1 VWRRALAGGALWVAC
16 AMGADFAAAQTNRT
30 WNGSAGSDWFT
41 PANWTPAGVPGA
53 NDTVNFTNGT
63 INLTA
68 PVTIGGQLN
77 WSGGTLTGN
86 PLTIA
91 TNGVLNVVGGGPVS
105 LYAPLTNAGTI
116 NWSNSAAWYVYNNDT
131 ASYSGA
137 IYNLSGALLN
147 IQSDQGMYG
156 EYADPFFDNAGTV
169 SKGANTGATTF
180 DLAFTNSGA
189 VIATNGAISFNS
201 GGDLDGTFTAATG
214 ASINFSGGTFS
225 YLTPPTVTG
234 PGVVQLNGGSL
245 ELVSNTIPNLQL
257 AGGTV
262 TLGTNFQGGTITNL
276 TSGATLNGNFTVSGR
291 FNCGGGVS
299 GSVLVAGG
307 GTLNLTGGTI
317 SGNLTVA
324 GGALANW
331 SAGTAGGPVSIATNG
346 VLNVVGGGSVSLY
359 APLTNAGTINWSNS
373 ADWYVYNNNTASYS
387 GAIYNLS
394 GALLNIQ
401 NDQGIYGEYADAF
414 FDNAGTVSK
423 GANTGATTFD
433 LAFTNSGAVIAT
445 NGAISFNSGG
455 DLDGSFAAAAGASI
469 NFSGGTFSYLT
480 PPTVTGPGVVQL
492 TGGSL
497 ELVSNT
503 IPNLQ
508 LAGGTVTLGSNF
520 QGGTIANL
528 TSGATLNGN
537 FTVSGRFNCG
547 GGVSGSVLVAN
558 GGTLSFNGGTISG
571 SLTVAGGAL
580 ANWSAGNAS
589 GPISIA
595 TNGVLNVVGSGS
607 VGLYASLTNA
617 GTINWSNS
625 ADWYVYNNNTA
636 SYSGAIYNLSG
647 ALLNIQSDQGIYGE
661 YADAFFD
668 NAGTVSKGANTGAT
682 TFDLAFTNS
691 GAVVALAGAINF
703 NSGGDVD
710 GRFTAA
716 TNASINFSGGTF
728 SYLTPPTVTGPGVV
742 QLTGGNLELVSNTIP
757 NLQLAGGTVTLGSNF
772 QGGTIANLTSG
783 ATLNGNFTVS
793 GLFNCGGGVSGS
805 VLVAN
810 GGTLNFNGG
819 TISGNLTVAGGA
831 LANWSAGTAGGP
843 VSVATNG
850 VLNLIG
856 GGSVSLYAP
865 LTNAGTINWSNSATW
880 YVYNNNGSYTGAI
893 YNLAGAL
900 LNIQS
905 DQSMIGSYP
914 NPFFNNAGTVQK
926 SAAAGTTYI
935 SIPFYNSAVLALQS
949 GTIDFNA
956 NPAYAQTGATLDFE
970 LSSLSSA
977 GHVAIAG
984 NVNFDGTLEVN
995 ASGGY
1000 VPSIGDALSLV
1011 SYGSEGSAF
1020 QNLSLPPLGAGQAWQ
1035 LSYTPSALLLQVV
1048 SSAGF
1053 SEQISGS
1060 VTDNH
1065 GQGVTNIGVF
1075 AYTTNG
1081 TRLYVNGR
1089 TDASG
1094 NYALGVTNGN
1104 WTVGLQGLPARGYNL
1119 VPDQFAAISN
1129 GNQTVNFVLQP
1140 FSGQTF
1146 TITTAVN
1153 PPGAGTATGGGTFP
1167 AGGTVT
1173 VSATPITNTLP
1184 FLFASWTENGV
1195 FESANSSYAFP
1206 ATRDRQLTAN
1216 FTLPIYTISVANVP
1230 PGAGTVT
1237 GAGSYVYGTTNVLT
1251 AYPNFGYLFAN
1262 WTEGASIVGTNSVLT
1277 NVVLASH
1284 TFVANYAAANLTHV
1298 VTTATSPPGLASV
1311 AGAGTYT
1318 NGQTATFSAP
1328 LLVTNPPDIYA
1339 FQQFTLSNTL
1349 ASSANSFNKTF
1360 STLDPTN
1367 LQYVA
1372 VYAASSIL
1380 PLLTNVSA
1388 NYSPLVPSTT
1398 NFVLRLQF
1406 DRSMRTNA
1414 APLVVLTNSAAALQ
1428 PVVASN
1434 GSWSA
1439 TVLNNDT
1446 YSTPPITIAP
1456 GMDGTMQLYVSGAQA
1471 TNGGTLALTN
1481 AAHFTVEATPP
1492 PNPALTQVS
1501 SNSSSVTVGWS
1512 SYNAPA
1518 DLAGFLVYIQAT
1530 NYSSAAG
1537 LSPLTGLGAGA
1548 RSYQFTGLSLD
1559 TPYYVAVQAVDTAG
1573 NSLAALT
1580 PLPIVLPS
1588 SLPPPVRITVSP
1600 AGASSAVVSW
1610 NGYSTAGL
1618 LGFAG
1623 FYVYLEQ
1630 TDFTSVAGLTPQ
1642 ATLGPSQSSFQA
1654 NGLDRTKTNYFAVVG
1669 FNAANHFNPNVL
1681 ATAWTD
1687 PYAGVIGVNTTIGGS
1702 APSVVPIYQSIV
1714 VASNATLTI
1723 QPGTTLL
1730 FAPGTSLTVA
1740 QGSLAAKGTALAP
1753 IILDSA
1759 NDVSG
1764 GTPAPGDWGGVT
1776 LGSGAGASGLQFVE
1790 ILYGA
1795 GLTLNGCSPSVQ
1807 ALTVNFNTPSGL
1819 SLENGATLA
1828 TASALVSGN
1837 QVGVQQSD
1845 TAVLSLGGSVIQNN
1859 QTNAWAAGSAALNA
1873 LSNWWGTAT
1882 QASFAPLLIGNVS
1895 YSPFLTSEPVLTP
1908 AIGTSNGVTQ
1918 VGAPSVVLQLA
1929 CRTATSMRL
1938 SEDFTFGGVFFV
1950 PFSNYATFPLSAG
1963 GGLKHI
1969 FAQFR
1974 SVTGQTNSP
1983 VAVDVNYI
1991 TQGPVIQSFSLS
2003 DGQTLSRPLTVSGS
2017 ATAVLGMRDLEFY
2030 LDGVGLA
2037 TNAGGSFS
2045 YYFDVRPLANA
2056 VHQVELLARDAAGNI
2071 ATLEEGVIVAVT
2083 PPLAPTITVPNSDYV
2098 TNNSRLTIR
2107 GTAEE
2112 NIAIQVTDNG
2122 QVLGATTTDGNGNF
2136 SVANVTLSEG
2146 ANTMVAVASDSTGST
2161 ASPAR
2166 QVTVE
2171 TIPPVALVMN
2181 QPVYNPGVG
2190 INLSWQFAASGKQAS
2205 SFQVFWGANNFA
2217 TTNQATG
2224 HSLPM
2229 SVMSYIAQ
2237 GLANG
2242 TYYFGVVGF
2251 DAVGNPSPISG
2262 LVSIVYDGT
2271 PPSLSIAYGSPSP
2284 VGVGSLGVTLGSSKA
2299 LAATPSLTIQPNG
2312 AASPAL
2318 LALTN
2323 VALNT
2328 WQSAFTVT
2336 GSTPSGVATVLATA
2350 RDQAGNVFNG
2360 APAGPPLVID
2370 TTPPTGTIATAPPG
2384 PVQTTNNT
2392 NVTVSLVLSK
2402 LAGPGTTPSLTFQP
2416 PAGAN
2421 AVVVLSGVG
2430 SNWNGILSLTP
2441 AMGSGFGQFAFVAQ
2455 DSVGNRGT
2463 NLVAGGQLEL
2473 YNTALPSAPA
2483 APTNLA
2489 AVSLP
2494 GGQVSLAWNAVGN
2507 AQIYRLYRE
2516 TGTHFTLPGALDLDN
2531 ITTNSVV
2538 DSPPTNGL
2546 YSYGISASRFGSE
2559 SGISNVVVALS
2570 DRTPPPA
2577 PTNVLVQLAAN
2588 GVQITWQ
2595 EPSGQ
2600 TPDHYN
2606 IYRNGAFLQSVSS
2619 IVPVTDYPPRGTDS
2633 YVVAAVD
2640 AIGNQNPSAAAA
2652 IVLLVGPVSNLSA
2665 LVAPGQGP
2673 ALSWTSSD
2681 STVVG
2686 FNVYRNGVKQNPS
2699 LLSSPAYA
2707 DGLPMVDVVRYGV
2720 SAVNGTGQESPQRVI
2735 SVYPISLG
2743 LLVNPKGGNT
2753 NNPVLTGYFDQFT
2766 VSITNLSATAA
2777 VPLSQLVLNRAV
2789 AGTPP
2794 LVVTQAL
2801 TGSIT
2806 AGAARQQPIIVPEA
2820 SASGAQVLQISALQP
2835 ADSEG
2840 DSVTYQR
2847 TFAVTNSTVPAT
2859 EIAVS
2864 VNQLPLA
2871 GGLTP
2876 FQVQIF
2882 NRAYVDLQLVVE
2894 RANGQQP
2901 GDLYISVQD
2910 SSGQEFSRTPFQ
2922 GAPPGSFFNSDGSV
2936 YVSIA
2941 AGSSLTV
2948 TVPNVLVPA
2957 ALAGTTNTTFVA
2969 VAGAIYNQIG
2979 TPQQTVSGPLVGR
2992 MVSSLAQTPYYGT
3005 AQTDQS
3011 IYTNNQPVI
3020 ISGQAINRMSGL
3032 PVPNAA
3038 LNLGF
3043 ATRGFAWDQPVSTD
3057 TNGNYQ
3063 YVFNAPPG
3071 FGGTLSI
3078 WAANPLVVDQ
3088 LNQARIVIDRV
3099 YANPST
3105 GDIQMSKNGTL
3116 DFSIQLFNPG
3126 DVPLT
3131 GFTSSFNAYQVSGT
3145 NLTPLAKITGTNL
3158 NGSGFAL
3165 EANQSQTINL
3175 GLAAAI
3181 DAPDSAEVVFAF
3193 TSAEGASATFTATVN
3208 LSPAV
3213 PVLAVAQPAA
3223 GYLEVSVNRG
3233 DQVSGQI
3240 VIVNNGLTDLQ
3251 GVSLLPPTNS
3261 WISVNLPVSTNGSIA
3276 LPDLPVG
3283 QSNSFSVV
3291 FGPPSALPLAFYQ
3304 DAVTIQGANLST
3316 PFQIPIAAIVTSD
3329 LTGGVQFFVD
3339 DILGEA
3345 LSGAAIR
3352 LNNSLISANT
3362 GPFYTDTNGLV
3373 TITNLEEGTW
3383 SWQASAPGCSANS
3396 GTVDITADQTVYQH
3410 ARLNRSL
3417 VTVNFSVVPVPFSDS
3432 YTVQITETYQT
3443 YVPLPVLV
3451 ATPLV
3456 KEFDNVSPGF
3466 QASYNV
3472 TVQNQGLVKM
3482 SDLTLST
3489 FQNGQA
3495 SFQPLISYIPEVLPQ
3510 QSIDVPYTV
3519 TYWGSNAPAHQGGN
3533 AGCLSVLGQY
3543 FTGPV
3548 PDFVTSFLLV
3558 ADSILQAV
3566 GICPTD
3572 GTSVGLGVQA
3582 AANLY
3587 STAEGLGFASPA
3599 NQAAAMSAYLECVF
3613 GNVVTASLSQLAAS
3627 YGINVPVNTQ
3637 QSTPS
3642 FQTTGGGC
3650 LGANTRILMA
3660 DGTEK
3665 LISEL
3670 VTNDL
3675 VRSGVRKDNVA
3686 QVRQVYTV
3694 DDARVYELGLR
3705 RLRGE
3710 AVPSVLTTQ
3719 EHLFWLDGKGWTPA
3733 KQLKPGDWLSNSQ
3746 GAPLEIV
3753 ANRPLARP
3761 MKVYTLRL
3769 RMDNAFYA
3777 NGVLV
3782 HDLCGGTPPLTK
3794 VSTSEGAK

>member
-1 VWRRALAGGALWVAC
+1 V
-16 AMGADFAAAQTNRT
+16 
-30 WNGSAGSDWFT
+30 S
-41 PANWTPAGVPGA
+41 
-53 NDTVNFTNGT
+53 
-63 INLTA
+63 
-68 PVTIGGQLN
+68 
-77 WSGGTLTGN
+77 
-86 PLTIA
+86 IA
-91 TNGVLNVVGGGPVS
+91 TNGVLNLVGGGVT

-116 NWSNSAAWYVYNNDT
+116 NWSNSASWTLYNNHS

-137 IYNLSGALLN
+137 IYNLSGARLN
-147 IQSDQGMYG
+147 IQSDQGMNG
-156 EYADPFFDNAGTV
+156 AWGNEFFNNAGTV
-169 SKGANTGATTF
+169 SKGANTGTTSF
-180 DLAFTNSGA
+180 NLAFTNLNLVDVESGVVNFNGVFAQASGTWTFGLNGPGNYGQIRFSGSVALGGALNVSLNNGYVPSVNTSFTLVGDSSQSGSFASTNLPADGLFWQLQSTANAVNLLVTNYIAPAVAITSPVSGAAFTAPANITLMATATDSDAPIAKVEFFQGTNKLGQAPGTPYSVTWRNVPPGFYWLTAKATDAVGASATSSPANINVYSSVNPSTNFLWVGGLSHDWFTPGNWNPAGVPGLYDVANITNGGTVALSSSTTISSLNLSSGDLNGSGNLTVTTTVNWSGGTVGCPLTLAGSAALNLNGSSTVYLESALTNAGTVNWSGGTLEVYGCYGPAGPIVNLAGGVWTIQCDQALKQDCGSTNAYFQNAGLIQKSVTAGTTSCSIPIYNSGQVTALSGTINFNGGGTIAGTFSASSGAAIDFSGGNFGSAGAAVLSGLGAIQFTGGSLLLASNVIPNLAMTGGTVSLGANFQGGAITNLALLGSSLSGNYTVSGTFNCGGGASGSLLVAGGASIDWSGGTISGPLTVASNGVLAISGGVSLQNALTNAGTVNWLGGGVQVNNSASSGSVYPVVNLAGGLWNIQCDQSLYPNSGGIANTYFQNAGTLQKTAGTGTSSIQIPFYNSGA
-189 VIATNGAISFNS
+189 VAALSGTINFNGGGTIAGTLKASSGAAI
-201 GGDLDGTFTAATG
+201 D
-214 ASINFSGGTFS
+214 FSGGNFGS
-225 YLTPPTVTG
+225 AAASLNG
-234 PGVVQLNGGSL
+234 LGLIQFNGGSL
-245 ELVSNTIPNLQL
+245 TLLDNVVPNLAL
-257 AGGTV
+257 TGGTIA
-262 TLGTNFQGGTITNL
+262 LGTNFQGGTITNL
-276 TSGATLNGNFTVSGR
+276 TL
-291 FNCGGGVS
+291 S
-299 GSVLVAGG
+299 GSTLAGTNALT
-307 GTLNLTGGTI
+307 GTLNWMGGSIAGPLT
-317 SGNLTVA
+317 
-324 GGALANW
+324 
-331 SAGTAGGPVSIATNG
+331 IATNG
-346 VLNVVGGGSVSLY
+346 VLVLGGTGTLVLGG
-359 APLTNAGTINWSNS
+359 ALTNAGTV
-373 ADWYVYNNNTASYS
+373 DWLSGGVQVNNNPSS
-387 GAIYNLS
+387 GSVY
-394 GALLNIQ
+394 
-401 NDQGIYGEYADAF
+401 
-414 FDNAGTVSK
+414 
-423 GANTGATTFD
+423 
-433 LAFTNSGAVIAT
+433 
-445 NGAISFNSGG
+445 
-455 DLDGSFAAAAGASI
+455 
-469 NFSGGTFSYLT
+469 
-480 PPTVTGPGVVQL
+480 PVV
-492 TGGSL
+492 
-497 ELVSNT
+497 N
-503 IPNLQ
+503 
-508 LAGGTVTLGSNF
+508 LAGGLWDIQCDESLYPNW
-520 QGGTIANL
+520 GG
-528 TSGATLNGN
+528 
-537 FTVSGRFNCG
+537 
-547 GGVSGSVLVAN
+547 
-558 GGTLSFNGGTISG
+558 
-571 SLTVAGGAL
+571 
-580 ANWSAGNAS
+580 
-589 GPISIA
+589 
-595 TNGVLNVVGSGS
+595 
-607 VGLYASLTNA
+607 YTNA
-617 GTINWSNS
+617 
-625 ADWYVYNNNTA
+625 Y
-636 SYSGAIYNLSG
+636 
-647 ALLNIQSDQGIYGE
+647 
-661 YADAFFD
+661 
-668 NAGTVSKGANTGAT
+668 
-682 TFDLAFTNS
+682 
-691 GAVVALAGAINF
+691 
-703 NSGGDVD
+703 
-710 GRFTAA
+710 
-716 TNASINFSGGTF
+716 
-728 SYLTPPTVTGPGVV
+728 
-742 QLTGGNLELVSNTIP
+742 
-757 NLQLAGGTVTLGSNF
+757 F
-772 QGGTIANLTSG
+772 Q
-783 ATLNGNFTVS
+783 
-793 GLFNCGGGVSGS
+793 
-805 VLVAN
+805 
-810 GGTLNFNGG
+810 
-819 TISGNLTVAGGA
+819 
-831 LANWSAGTAGGP
+831 
-843 VSVATNG
+843 
-850 VLNLIG
+850 
-856 GGSVSLYAP
+856 
-865 LTNAGTINWSNSATW
+865 
-880 YVYNNNGSYTGAI
+880 
-893 YNLAGAL
+893 
-900 LNIQS
+900 
-905 DQSMIGSYP
+905 
-914 NPFFNNAGTVQK
+914 NAGTVQK
-926 SAAAGTTYI
+926 RAGTATTYI
-935 SIPFYNSAVLALQS
+935 SVTFYNSAVLVLQS
-949 GTIDFNA
+949 GTINFNA

-970 LSSLSSA
+970 VGSFLRA
-977 GHVAIAG
+977 GHLAVAG

-995 ASGGY
+995 ASSGY
-1000 VPSIGDALSLV
+1000 VPKLGDALSLV

-1020 QNLSLPPLGAGQAWQ
+1020 QGLSLPLLGAGQAWQ
-1035 LSYTPSALLLQVV
+1035 LSYTPNLLLLQVV
-1048 SSAGF
+1048 PSAGF

-1081 TRLYVNGR
+1081 LGLYVSGR
-1089 TDASG
+1089 TDANG
-1094 NYALGVTNGN
+1094 KYALEVTNGN
-1104 WTVGLQGLPARGYNL
+1104 WTVGLQGLPARGYNV
-1119 VPDQFAAISN
+1119 VPDQFGVISN

-1153 PPGAGTATGGGTFP
+1153 PPGAGTAAGGGIFP
-1167 AGGTVT
+1167 EGGTVT
-1173 VSATPITNTLP
+1173 VRATPITNTLP
-1184 FLFASWTENGV
+1184 YLFASWSENGL
-1195 FESANSSYAFP
+1195 FESASSSYSFSA
-1206 ATRDRQLTAN
+1206 ARDRQLTAN

-1230 PGAGTVT
+1230 SGAGTVT
-1237 GAGSYVYGTTNVLT
+1237 GAGAYAYGTTNVLT
-1251 AYPNFGYLFAN
+1251 AYPNFGYIFTN
-1262 WTEGASIVGTNSVLT
+1262 WTEGANIVGANSVLT
-1277 NVVLASH
+1277 TVVFASH

-1298 VTTATSPPGLASV
+1298 VTTVTSPPGLASV

-1318 NGQTATFSAP
+1318 NGQTASFSAP
-1328 LLVTNPPDIYA
+1328 LLVTNSPDIYT
-1339 FQQFTLSNTL
+1339 FQQFTLSNTP
-1349 ASSANSFNKTF
+1349 ASSAHAFSKTF

-1380 PLLTNVSA
+1380 PLLTNVSV
-1388 NYSPLVPSTT
+1388 NYAPLVPSTT
-1398 NFVLRLQF
+1398 NFVLRLRF
-1406 DRSMRTNA
+1406 DRSMRTNP
-1414 APLVVLTNSAAALQ
+1414 APLVVLTNSAAAIQ
-1428 PVVASN
+1428 PVVAAN
-1434 GSWSA
+1434 GAWSA

-1456 GMDGTMQLYVSGAQA
+1456 GMDGTMQLYVSGAQD

-1481 AAHFTVEATPP
+1481 AAQFTVEATPP
-1492 PNPALTQVS
+1492 PNPRLTQLS

-1512 SYNAPA
+1512 SYHAPA
-1518 DLAGFLVYIQAT
+1518 DLAGFRVYIQAT
-1530 NYSSAAG
+1530 NYSSVAG
-1537 LSPLTGLGAGA
+1537 LSALTGLASGA

-1573 NSLAALT
+1573 NSLTTLT
-1580 PLPIVLPS
+1580 PLEIILPS
-1588 SLPPPVRITVSP
+1588 SLPPAVGITVSA
-1600 AGASSAVVSW
+1600 AGASSALVSW
-1610 NGYSTAGL
+1610 SGYSTAGL

-1623 FYVYLEQ
+1623 FYVYYEQ
-1630 TDFTSVAGLTPQ
+1630 TNFTSVAGLTPR
-1642 ATLGPSQSSFQA
+1642 ATLGASQSSFQV
-1654 NGLDRTKTNYFAVVG
+1654 NGLDRAKTNYFAVVG
-1669 FNAANHFNPNVL
+1669 FNAANIFYANVL
-1681 ATAWTD
+1681 TTAWTD
-1687 PYAGVIGVNTTIGGS
+1687 PYAGIIGVNTTIGGS
-1702 APSVVPIYQSIV
+1702 GPSVVPIYQSIV

-1730 FAPGTSLTVA
+1730 FAPGTALTVA

-1764 GTPAPGDWGGVT
+1764 GSPAPGDWGGVT
-1776 LGSGAGASGLQFVE
+1776 LGSGAGASSLQFVE

-1795 GLTLNGCSPSVQ
+1795 GLTLHGCSPSVQ
-1807 ALTVNFNTPSGL
+1807 ALTANFNTLSGL
-1819 SLENGATLA
+1819 RLENGATLT

-1845 TAVLSLGGSVIQNN
+1845 TAALTIGNSVIQNN
-1859 QTNAWAAGSAALNA
+1859 GTNALAAGSAALNA
-1873 LSNWWGTAT
+1873 TGNWWGTMGTNEVAA
-1882 QASFAPLLIGNVS
+1882 QVQGNVL
-1895 YSPFLTSEPVLTP
+1895 YNPFLTYEPVLTP
-1908 AIGTSNGVTQ
+1908 AAGTVGGVTQ
-1918 VGAPSVVLQLA
+1918 VGSPSVNLQLA
-1929 CRTATSMRL
+1929 CRTASRMRV
-1938 SEDFTFGGVFFV
+1938 SEDYTFQGVFFQ
-1950 PFSNYATFPLSAG
+1950 PFTEFASFPLSAG
-1963 GGLKHI
+1963 GGFKHI
-1969 FAQFR
+1969 FIQF
-1974 SVTGQTNSP
+1974 SSLTGQTNAP
-1983 VAVDVNYI
+1983 IEVDVTY
-1991 TQGPVIQSFSLS
+1991 TTTGPVINAFSLTE
-2003 DGQTLSRPLTVSGS
+2003 GQTLNRPLTVSGS
-2017 ATAVLGMRDLEFY
+2017 ATAVLGMQDLEFY

-2045 YYFDVRPLANA
+2045 CYLDVRPLNNA
-2056 VHQVELLARDAAGNI
+2056 VHQVELLARDAAGNL
-2071 ATLEEGVIVAVT
+2071 ATLQEGVIVAVT
-2083 PPLAPTITVPNSDYV
+2083 PPLAPAITAPNSDYV
-2098 TNNSRLTIR
+2098 TNNSSLTIR

-2112 NIAIQVTDNG
+2112 NINIQVTDNG
-2122 QVLGATTTDGNGNF
+2122 QVLGATTTDGNGKF
-2136 SVANVTLSEG
+2136 SVANVTLAEG
-2146 ANTMVAVASDSTGST
+2146 ANTIVAVASDNTGST

-2166 QVTVE
+2166 HVTVE
-2171 TIPPVALVMN
+2171 TIPPVAVVMN

-2205 SFQVFWGANNFA
+2205 SFQVFWGTAAFA

-2224 HSLPM
+2224 HSVSL
-2229 SVMSYIAQ
+2229 SVMSYIVQ

-2271 PPSLSIAYGSPSP
+2271 PPSLNIAYGSPTP
-2284 VGVGSLGVTLGSSKA
+2284 VGVGPVGVTLASSKA

-2312 AASPAL
+2312 AASPVL

-2360 APAGPPLVID
+2360 APSGPPLAID

-2384 PVQTTNNT
+2384 PVQTINNT

-2416 PAGAN
+2416 PTGTS
-2421 AVVVLSGVG
+2421 AVVALSGVG
-2430 SNWNGILSLTP
+2430 SNWNGILSLTS
-2441 AMGSGFGQFAFVAQ
+2441 AMGSGFGQFALVAQ
-2455 DSVGNRGT
+2455 DSVGNRG
-2463 NLVAGGQLEL
+2463 NNIVAGGQLEL
-2473 YNTALPSAPA
+2473 YNAALPSAPA

-2494 GGQVSLAWNAVGN
+2494 GGQVSLTWNAVGN

-2516 TGTHFTLPGALDLDN
+2516 TGTNLTLPGVLDLDN

-2538 DSPPTNGL
+2538 DSPPADGL

-2559 SGISNVVVALS
+2559 SAISKVVVALS
-2570 DRTPPPA
+2570 DRTPPAA

-2600 TPDHYN
+2600 TPEHYN
-2606 IYRNGAFLQSVSS
+2606 IYRNGVFLQSSSS
-2619 IVPVTDYPPRGTDS
+2619 IVPVTDYPPRGTNS

-2640 AIGNQNPSAAAA
+2640 AVGNQSPSAAAT
-2652 IVLLVGPVSNLSA
+2652 IQLLVGPVSNLSA

-2681 STVVG
+2681 STAVG
-2686 FNVYRNGVKQNPS
+2686 FNVYRNGVKQNAS
-2699 LLSSPAYA
+2699 LLSLLTYTDS
-2707 DGLPMVDVVRYGV
+2707 LPMVEVVQYGV
-2720 SAVNGTGQESPQRVI
+2720 SAVNGSGQESPQRVI

-2766 VSITNLSATAA
+2766 AGITNLSATAA
-2777 VPLSQLVLNRAV
+2777 VALSQLVLNRAV
-2789 AGTPP
+2789 SGTTP

-2801 TGSIT
+2801 TGSIN
-2806 AGAARQQPIIVPEA
+2806 AGASLQQPVIVPEA
-2820 SASGAQVLQISALQP
+2820 SAAGAQVLQVSASQR
-2835 ADSEG
+2835 ADSQG
-2840 DSVTYQR
+2840 GSVTYQR

-2871 GGLTP
+2871 GGLTA

-2922 GAPPGSFFNSDGSV
+2922 GAPPGSYFSSDGSV
-2936 YVSIA
+2936 YVNIA

-2969 VAGAIYNQIG
+2969 VASAIYNQIG

-2992 MVSSLAQTPYYGT
+2992 MVSSLAQTPYFGT

-3020 ISGQAINRMSGL
+3020 ISGQAINRTSGL
-3032 PVPNAA
+3032 PVPKAA

-3043 ATRGFAWDQPVSTD
+3043 ATRGFTWDQPVTTD
-3057 TNGNYQ
+3057 TNGNYR
-3063 YVFNAPPG
+3063 YIFDAPPG

-3116 DFSIQLFNPG
+3116 DFSLQLFNPG

-3131 GFTSSFNAYQVSGT
+3131 GFTSGFNAYEVSGT

-3158 NGSGFAL
+3158 NGTGFAL
-3165 EANQSQTINL
+3165 EANQSQTIHL
-3175 GLAAAI
+3175 ELAATI
-3181 DAPDSAEVVFAF
+3181 DAPNSAEVIFAF
-3193 TSAEGASATFTATVN
+3193 TSAEGASATFTASVN

-3213 PVLAVAQPAA
+3213 PVLAVAQPVA

-3233 DQVSGQI
+3233 GQVSGQI
-3240 VIVNNGLTDLQ
+3240 VIANNGLTALR

-3304 DAVTIQGANLST
+3304 DAVAIQGANLST
-3316 PFQIPIAAIVTSD
+3316 PFQIPVAAIVTSD
-3329 LTGGVQFFVD
+3329 LTGGVQFYVD
-3339 DILGEA
+3339 DILGAA

-3352 LNNSLISANT
+3352 LNNSLISANA

-3383 SWQASAPGCSANS
+3383 SWQASAPGCSASS
-3396 GTVDITADQTVYQH
+3396 GTVNITADQTVYQH

-3482 SDLTLST
+3482 QNVTLST
-3489 FQNGQA
+3489 FQNGEA
-3495 SFQPLISYIPEVLPQ
+3495 SYQPLISYIPEVLPQ

-3533 AGCLSVLGQY
+3533 AGCLSALASY
-3543 FTGPV
+3543 FTGSSQALS
-3548 PDFVTSFLLV
+3548 DWATAIEANLLV

-3572 GTSVGLGVQA
+3572 GTYVQLGVQA

-3587 STAEGLGFASPA
+3587 ATAQGMGLASPA
-3599 NQAAAMSAYLECVF
+3599 NQAAAMAAYLQCLLGGVEAGPF
-3613 GNVVTASLSQLAAS
+3613 ANNNNNNNGNSYAQPPNPQLSA
-3627 YGINVPVNTQ
+3627 
-3637 QSTPS
+3637 PS

-3650 LGANTRILMA
+3650 LAANTRILMA

-3670 VTNDL
+3670 VTNDM
-3675 VRSGVRKDNVA
+3675 VRSGVRTDNVA
-3686 QVRQVYTV
+3686 RVGQVYAM
-3694 DDARVYELGLR
+3694 DDARVYELCLR
-3705 RLRGE
+3705 RLGG
-3710 AVPSVLTTQ
+3710 PSAPAVLTTQ
-3719 EHLFWLDGKGWTPA
+3719 EHLFWVDGKGWTPA
-3733 KQLKPGDWLSNSQ
+3733 KELKPGDWLSNSQ

-3753 ANRPLARP
+3753 GNRRLDRL

-3769 RMDNAFYA
+3769 QMDSAFYA

-3782 HDLCGGTPPLTK
+3782 HDLCGARPPVTE
-3794 VSTSEGAK
+3794 VSTSEAAK